1 MAVVIHHNG
10 IPTEITTIQKD
21 RITKDR
27 LRMFSG
33 VSGGGVFITFES
45 TEVTAFKEGC
55 STAAVDRA
63 LGTSEAAL
71 GPDVEVIITVWT

>member
-27 LRMFSG
+27 VRMFSG
-33 VSGGGVFITFES
+33 VSGGGDFVTFES
-45 TEVTAFKEGC
+45 TESIAFKGGC

-63 LGTSEAAL
+63 LATSEAVL
-71 GPDVEVIITVWT
+71 GPKVEAIVTVQT